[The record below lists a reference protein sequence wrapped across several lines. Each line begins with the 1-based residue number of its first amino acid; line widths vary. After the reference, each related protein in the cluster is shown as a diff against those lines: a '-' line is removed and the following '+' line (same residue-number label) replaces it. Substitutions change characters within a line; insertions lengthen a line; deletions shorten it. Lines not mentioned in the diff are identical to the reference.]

1 MSRARNICLWLG
13 AFVFESGVFCQT
25 YVGIFLGFRW
35 TVPTSINEKGEIVRY
50 FSNSF
55 GGAEQGFVR
64 AADGTITEF
73 GNFAV
78 FGTTAFSINAAGA
91 FTGYAPAFAGFSLEG
106 GPIFFNSGYVRDP
119 EGNSTS
125 FDPPGS
131 ISAIPLSINVG
142 GAITGYY
149 YESNL
154 VIHGFV
160 REPNG
165 HIFSFDPPGSTST
178 KAVSI
183 NATGIIAGY
192 YKVANMSVH
201 GFVRRPG
208 GPIESFDPPES
219 TETIVSAINTREQ
232 LRGFTQ

>member
-1 MSRARNICLWLG
+1 
-13 AFVFESGVFCQT
+13 
-25 YVGIFLGFRW
+25 
-35 TVPTSINEKGEIVRY
+35 
-50 FSNSF
+50 
-55 GGAEQGFVR
+55 
-64 AADGTITEF
+64 
-73 GNFAV
+73 
-78 FGTTAFSINAAGA
+78 
-91 FTGYAPAFAGFSLEG
+91 
-106 GPIFFNSGYVRDP
+106 
-119 EGNSTS
+119 
-125 FDPPGS
+125 
-131 ISAIPLSINVG
+131 
-142 GAITGYY
+142 
-149 YESNL
+149 

-219 TETIVSAINTREQ
+219 TGTIVSAINTREQ